1 MKFGNLFYLFFLW
14 IIPVLI
20 IFYIYSIRKRKRLLE
35 KFASAALLPRLLN
48 SSGKN
53 IYFLK
58 ALLLILAC
66 TSAIIALTE
75 PKFGYK
81 WEEVSRKGVDI
92 IVAVDVSNSMLAEDI
107 KPNRLERAK
116 RKLSDLITILQG
128 DRIGLVAFAGTS
140 FLQCPLTLDYDAFQI
155 FLDYLDPSLIPV
167 PGTSLSNALETAI
180 KAFPKDSERNKSII
194 LITDGED
201 QEKAVDNVIPTLKEK
216 GIRVFAIGIGKEEGA
231 PIPTDQGDFKKDENG
246 NVVLTKLDSSTLKKI
261 ALQTNGT
268 FVRSV
273 SGDIDI
279 QKIYQEGIKS
289 NSEDKDFKTSSK
301 KIWQERFQIF
311 VGLALMLLCLEF
323 LLKEQRSTRTQM
335 AELVKNEDR

>member
-1 MKFGNLFYLFFLW
+1 MKFGNLSYLFFLW

-35 KFASAALLPRLLN
+35 KFASPALLPKLVN
-48 SSGKN
+48 SGGKK
-53 IYFLK
+53 IYYLK

-66 TSAIIALTE
+66 TSGILALTE

-92 IVAVDVSNSMLAEDI
+92 IVAVDVSKSMLAEDI

-116 RKLSDLITILQG
+116 RKLHDLLDILQG

-140 FLQCPLTLDYDAFQI
+140 FLQCPLTLDYEAFQM
-155 FLDYLDPSLIPV
+155 FLDYLDPALIPV
-167 PGTSLSNALETAI
+167 PGTSITNALETAL
-180 KAFPKDSERNKSII
+180 KAFPQDTERNKSII
-194 LITDGED
+194 LISDGED
-201 QEKAVDNVIPTLKEK
+201 QEKEVETVIPTLKEK

-246 NVVLTKLDSSTLKKI
+246 NVILTKLDATTLRTI
-261 ALQTNGT
+261 AARTGGT

-279 QKIYQEGIKS
+279 QKIYQDGIKK
-289 NSEDKDFKTSSK
+289 NTEEKDYKTSRK
-301 KIWQERFQIF
+301 KVWQERFQIF
-311 VGLALMLLCLEF
+311 VGLGLLLLCLEF
-323 LLKEQRSTRTQM
+323 LLGEQRR
-335 AELVKNEDR
+335 LPVKV